1 MSDMKKTGF
10 LLKRINSFIIFTFPS
25 ITNVVR
31 RYALQLLMSKQKT
44 LDKQTLKEALQ
55 KETQKMWNYYVDS
68 DGPPCLCYRLP
79 CPGWTF
85 EMQPPDK
92 GEEEHFHTR
101 NPAGQS
107 YARDTTIEKRTDLI
121 VRCVWQ
127 KRKWWILI
135 HLFRKAYA
143 DMYIKEEKYLQK
155 EDCFPAPHYW

>member
-1 MSDMKKTGF
+1 
-10 LLKRINSFIIFTFPS
+10 
-25 ITNVVR
+25 
-31 RYALQLLMSKQKT
+31 
-44 LDKQTLKEALQ
+44 
-55 KETQKMWNYYVDS
+55 MWNYYVDS

-135 HLFRKAYA
+135 
-143 DMYIKEEKYLQK
+143 IEKDICSAK
-155 EDCFPAPHYW
+155 HTRICT

>member
-1 MSDMKKTGF
+1 MARLLIYPKQQRYNGRYEKTGF

-31 RYALQLLMSKQKT
+31 RCALQLLMSKQKT

-135 HLFRKAYA
+135 
-143 DMYIKEEKYLQK
+143 IEKDICSAK
-155 EDCFPAPHYW
+155 HTRICT